1 MLADV
6 REPLEVSQGIPLQ
19 ATPFSQAAMAVRQ
32 HDKIASVLTEIAGR
46 GPMTAKQT
54 APPAISCRV
63 VSQRF
68 AEARGGVLRDSS
80 RLVAFRT
87 LRKDLFL

>member
-6 REPLEVSQGIPLQ
+6 RDSLEISQGIPLQ

-32 HDKIASVLTEIAGR
+32 HDKIASLLTEIAGR

-54 APPAISCRV
+54 ASPTISCRV
-63 VSQRF
+63 VNQRF
-68 AEARGGVLRDSS
+68 AEGRGVVLSDFS
-80 RLVAFRT
+80 RLVAFRM
-87 LRKDLFL
+87 LRKNLFL